1 MGEGGSD
8 TAAVEVDDASALTAR
23 EDDAPVEGVAA
34 LWVEQTETLQK
45 IARIA
50 LSREMS
56 AQAPAGGITDPQF
69 FDQDGIAQSSLLEI
83 APCLGVAIEL
93 LLIESGGLLQ
103 HGGRVSCESA
113 LLLEVGETLAEG
125 KMTGQLDKA
134 KEIAALTATVT
145 VKEIFTGVDVERRA
159 GFRMQGTK
167 SDELG
172 AVSDGP
178 GGPMLLP
185 QIIEQR
191 KALFQFFD
199 VLAHDAV
206 LPQEVNVGEGRQ
218 HSQARMVGR
227 RKFLR
232 AAEAREFAEP
242 ESAQTTAQFGDRP
255 DHRAPAMESCERA
268 FGGERKGPVGS
279 GPGRST
285 SDEAWR
291 NPARG

>member
-1 MGEGGSD
+1 
-8 TAAVEVDDASALTAR
+8 
-23 EDDAPVEGVAA
+23 
-34 LWVEQTETLQK
+34 
-45 IARIA
+45 
-50 LSREMS
+50 MS

-69 FDQDGIAQSSLLEI
+69 FDQDGI

-103 HGGRVSCESA
+103 HGGRVSCKRT
-113 LLLEVGETLAEG
+113 LLLEVSETLAEG
-125 KMTGQLDKA
+125 QMTGQLDKA

-145 VKEIFTGVDVERRA
+145 VKEIFAGVDIERRA

-206 LPQEVNVGEGRQ
+206 LPLEANVGEGRQ
-218 HSQARMVGR
+218 HSQARMVGKG
-227 RKFLR
+227 KFSDTQGQEDLQNR
-232 AAEAREFAEP
+232 TQPRQRPSLVIGRITARP
-242 ESAQTTAQFGDRP
+242 P
-255 DHRAPAMESCERA
+255 W
-268 FGGERKGPVGS
+268 K
-279 GPGRST
+279 
-285 SDEAWR
+285 
-291 NPARG
+291 

>member
-1 MGEGGSD
+1 
-8 TAAVEVDDASALTAR
+8 
-23 EDDAPVEGVAA
+23 
-34 LWVEQTETLQK
+34 
-45 IARIA
+45 
-50 LSREMS
+50 MS

-103 HGGRVSCESA
+103 HGGRVSCKRT
-113 LLLEVGETLAEG
+113 LLLEVSETLAEG
-125 KMTGQLDKA
+125 QMTGQLDKA

-145 VKEIFTGVDVERRA
+145 VEEIFAGVDIERRA

-172 AVSDGP
+172 AVSGGP

-206 LPQEVNVGEGRQ
+206 LPLEVNVGEGRQ
-218 HSQARMVGR
+218 HSQARMVGKG
-227 RKFLR
+227 KFSDTQGPEDLQNRTQPRQRPSLVIGRITARPPWSHASERLAEKGKGRLGTVQAARPATKRGGIRHAVRVFECRSRFFPGAVLHKAPPQRLTASQQTVLR
-232 AAEAREFAEP
+232 VRE
-242 ESAQTTAQFGDRP
+242 
-255 DHRAPAMESCERA
+255 
-268 FGGERKGPVGS
+268 
-279 GPGRST
+279 
-285 SDEAWR
+285 
-291 NPARG
+291 